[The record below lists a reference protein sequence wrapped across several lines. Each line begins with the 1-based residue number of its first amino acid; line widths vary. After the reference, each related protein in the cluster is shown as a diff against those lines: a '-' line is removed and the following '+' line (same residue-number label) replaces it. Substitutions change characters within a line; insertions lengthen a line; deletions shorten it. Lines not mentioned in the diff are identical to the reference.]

1 MIKIYSY
8 SKCSTCRNAV
18 KFLEKKKLDFKVIDI
33 VENPPSKADL
43 KKMLKFK
50 GGELKRLF
58 NTSGL
63 VYKELGLKDKLDKLS
78 KDEALSLLTENGK
91 LVKRPFLLSDDL
103 GLTGFKEKE
112 WQENL

>member
-1 MIKIYSY
+1 MKIYSY

-18 KFLEKKKLDFKVIDI
+18 KFLDTKGLEYKLVDI
-33 VENPPSKADL
+33 VNNPPTKTDL

-50 GGELKRLF
+50 NGEIKKLF

-78 KDEALSLLTENGK
+78 KDEALNLLTENGK
-91 LVKRPFLLSDDL
+91 LVKRPFLVAEEF

-112 WQENL
+112 WQELL

>member
-1 MIKIYSY
+1 
-8 SKCSTCRNAV
+8 
-18 KFLEKKKLDFKVIDI
+18 
-33 VENPPSKADL
+33 
-43 KKMLKFK
+43 MLKFK

-63 VYKELGLKDKLDKLS
+63 VYKELGLKDKFDKLS
-78 KDEALSLLTENGK
+78 NEEAFDLLNQNGK